1 MDNSV
6 QDATVQTFMTP
17 VEDLVTVNP
26 ETGIGH
32 CMDLMRQNGIRHLPV
47 VAAVDANVE
56 ETASMTKG
64 LFASIDIAR
73 RRLKKKETTM
83 DKMSD
88 VLKDSFGDDVGGKII
103 HKIKKHGLLPDE
115 DRRAIKNLS
124 AALSRV
130 REAKIEVQTA
140 QDQLEMFLDHSNNG
154 DTNGTMDDGGIK
166 CHQIVGLISI
176 KDMLMEITTQQ
187 VLPALEWL
195 NEQRMEDIAN
205 RGGYSE

>member
-1 MDNSV
+1 MG
-6 QDATVQTFMTP
+6 TP
-17 VEDLVTVNP
+17 
-26 ETGIGH
+26 I
-32 CMDLMRQNGIRHLPV
+32 QN
-47 VAAVDANVE
+47 AE
-56 ETASMTKG
+56 ETAQSTVHSTKYTS
-64 LFASIDIAR
+64 LQR
-73 RRLKKKETTM
+73 KTLH
-83 DKMSD
+83 
-88 VLKDSFGDDVGGKII
+88 VYI

-176 KDMLMEITTQQ
+176 KDMLMENTKQQ
-187 VLPALEWL
+187 DLPALEWL